1 MPGYRQKRGAGS
13 SKRKKSKARRTEG
26 GSATGA
32 GDRGRPVLAAAQPA
46 RRAASAT
53 SARGRKVSDLPPR
66 SPVRR
71 QASPPDAAGS
81 PSKKMAAASGE
92 TSRQPAAAAAPA
104 TPAQQGAPVQGAPSQ
119 APAQGAGFGAAL
131 AAFATRRPSPPPTG
145 QLPRAE
151 QQAARAGS
159 PLYGGPGRIPTLASM
174 RSRAVALAQG
184 HIPLTSTP
192 LGDRGRGVN
201 GRKGK
206 SPQKTPAQLTQLTL
220 ASRRLDVGYNGLRAE
235 HAQAIAEALVVP
247 DSKLAWLELSY
258 NAIGAEGAA
267 HLAEAVAL
275 PNCPLATLCLSCN
288 GLGDEGIDLLTA
300 ALVKTQGREKG
311 LAAIELGFNRIYS
324 SGVRAFSKCLADGCT
339 LRSVNLSDNGLG
351 NAGCE
356 LIAAAVRSPRCR
368 LTTLRLGCNGIG
380 DKGAT
385 ALAESLKL
393 GASLQV
399 LDLEGNFIEA
409 SRGTELHEAELHAD
423 AQAQAAA
430 NANANNEDDSDTDAE
445 ANQSDDDD
453 GGAGNAGPLV
463 PRVPKETNFA
473 LAKALESPNCRL
485 TALNLSDNC
494 ILDGTAAALATAM
507 STDGCRLMS
516 LDLSSNC
523 IAVRGAERL
532 SAALSLPHC
541 RITHLDLHGNG
552 VKGALDAE
560 IINSVEKTCAVKAT
574 SRLMAAHH
582 RMLLAVFLRCNVG
595 ANLLQPDG
603 LGEVLASTIREDSL
617 WLDIAAC
624 LPPGTPEI
632 GERFVAQGW
641 AWRESQPDED
651 DWAEGLG
658 ATGLESA

>member
-1 MPGYRQKRGAGS
+1 MP
-13 SKRKKSKARRTEG
+13 T
-26 GSATGA
+26 
-32 GDRGRPVLAAAQPA
+32 
-46 RRAASAT
+46 RRAASGT
-53 SARGRKVSDLPPR
+53 SARGRKVVSDLPPR

-81 PSKKMAAASGE
+81 PSKKMAAASGA
-92 TSRQPAAAAAPA
+92 TSRQPAAAAAPTAA
-104 TPAQQGAPVQGAPSQ
+104 TPAQGAPARGAPAQ

-131 AAFATRRPSPPPTG
+131 AAFATRRPSPPPHG

-235 HAQAIAEALVVP
+235 HAQAITEALAMP
-247 DSKLAWLELSY
+247 ESKLAWLELSY

-300 ALVKTQGREKG
+300 ALVKTQDREKG

-393 GASLQV
+393 GASLEV

-430 NANANNEDDSDTDAE
+430 NANANNADDSDT
-445 ANQSDDDD
+445 DDDD

-532 SAALSLPHC
+532 TAALSLPHC

-651 DWAEGLG
+651 QWAEGFG
-658 ATGLESA
+658 ATDLQSA

>member
-32 GDRGRPVLAAAQPA
+32 GEVGRPVLAAQPA

-53 SARGRKVSDLPPR
+53 SARGRKVVSDPPPR

-81 PSKKMAAASGE
+81 PSKKMAAASGA
-92 TSRQPAAAAAPA
+92 TSRQPAAAAAPTAA
-104 TPAQQGAPVQGAPSQ
+104 TPAQGAPAQG

-151 QQAARAGS
+151 QQAALAGS

-235 HAQAIAEALVVP
+235 HAQAIKEALAMP
-247 DSKLAWLELSY
+247 ESKLAWLELSY

-300 ALVKTQGREKG
+300 ALVKTQDREKG

-393 GASLQV
+393 GASLEV

-430 NANANNEDDSDTDAE
+430 NANANNADDSDT
-445 ANQSDDDD
+445 DDDD

-532 SAALSLPHC
+532 TAALSLPHC

-560 IINSVEKTCAVKAT
+560 IISSVEKTCAVKAT

-651 DWAEGLG
+651 DWAEGFG
-658 ATGLESA
+658 ATDLQSA